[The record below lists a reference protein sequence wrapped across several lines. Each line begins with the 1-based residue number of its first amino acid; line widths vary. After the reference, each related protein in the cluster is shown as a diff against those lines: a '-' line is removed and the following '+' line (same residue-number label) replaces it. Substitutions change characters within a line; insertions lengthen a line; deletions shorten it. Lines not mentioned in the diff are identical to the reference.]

1 MVDAATEVCSE
12 GKGGPP
18 GQLCLGH
25 AEVGKRLPEEMALEL
40 SLARRVQGV
49 PHK

>member
-1 MVDAATEVCSE
+1 MTDAATEVCSE
-12 GKGGPP
+12 GKWGPA
-18 GQLCLGH
+18 GQFCLGH
-25 AEVGKRLPEEMALEL
+25 PEVRRRLPEEMALEL